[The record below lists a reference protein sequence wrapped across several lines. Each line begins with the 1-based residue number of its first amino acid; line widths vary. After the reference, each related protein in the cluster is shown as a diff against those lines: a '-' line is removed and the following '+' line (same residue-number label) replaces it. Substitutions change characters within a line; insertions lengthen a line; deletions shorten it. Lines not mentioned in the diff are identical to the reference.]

1 MTKPF
6 NLLVHDTPSRL
17 HDRELLLPVGLNLP
31 ALFVAVKH
39 LKGTSVLNKR
49 VVWRVEEIKIK
60 SWTWKLCFEKPR
72 WFCIDFEMASTSDD
86 WQIRMP
92 NASSNVTAGP
102 TSIVRSSGPLFFPRA
117 TWVCRIPRAKHLTG
131 RSVVGQVSGDYIQL
145 IVSNKARFLNSL
157 LNQRGFLK

>member
-49 VVWRVEEIKIK
+49 VV
-60 SWTWKLCFEKPR
+60 
-72 WFCIDFEMASTSDD
+72 
-86 WQIRMP
+86 
-92 NASSNVTAGP
+92 
-102 TSIVRSSGPLFFPRA
+102 
-117 TWVCRIPRAKHLTG
+117 
-131 RSVVGQVSGDYIQL
+131 
-145 IVSNKARFLNSL
+145 
-157 LNQRGFLK
+157 